1 MWVKD
6 YKLGN
11 PLVVQWLGLSAFTAE
26 GAVQSLVGELRS
38 HKPGGV
44 AKLKTKKNY
53 KLDQGI
59 KLSFFFEYVW
69 KKWYLSVYVYIY
81 PSSTSTDWVF
91 E

>member
-1 MWVKD
+1 M
-6 YKLGN
+6 
-11 PLVVQWLGLSAFTAE
+11 VQWLGLSAFTAE

-59 KLSFFFEYVW
+59 KLSFFFEYV
-69 KKWYLSVYVYIY
+69 
-81 PSSTSTDWVF
+81 
-91 E
+91 